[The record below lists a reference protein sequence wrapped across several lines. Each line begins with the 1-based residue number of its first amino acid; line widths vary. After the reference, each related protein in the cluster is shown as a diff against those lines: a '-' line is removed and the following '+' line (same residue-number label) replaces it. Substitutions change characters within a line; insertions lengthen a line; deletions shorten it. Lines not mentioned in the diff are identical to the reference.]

1 MSDARFAARSRGT
14 RAVTERDFA
23 TEAAQAAGMTNP
35 FAPSPADVLPEHYD
49 SILDSLEHIRSAARA
64 QAKLGGGHIAHGPS
78 RRARAMQLTIRPWAP
93 LRGGVPTDFG
103 SFLF

>member
-1 MSDARFAARSRGT
+1 MPAYLPLTVGAVRAVEHATIDLDNALVERIVSVDARFAARSRGS

-23 TEAAQAAGMTNP
+23 IAAAQAAGMTNP

-64 QAKLGGGHIAHGPS
+64 HL
-78 RRARAMQLTIRPWAP
+78 
-93 LRGGVPTDFG
+93 
-103 SFLF
+103 